1 MFLNFE
7 KEIGGGGGEDV
18 GISPKFFDIKPYF
31 HFILH

>member
-7 KEIGGGGGEDV
+7 KEIGGGGEDV
-18 GISPKFFDIKPYF
+18 GISPKFFDLKPYF